1 MQEINDIVTFF
12 KKVTGNY
19 KTIFERMLD
28 SYQKAQRTIYFFLK
42 TRRYK
47 VRGDTLE
54 GENKILMDDAIANF
68 MFGYDAEQV
77 HLDKFDIGDIES
89 IGYQLIE
96 KNQNLKNLVLESMR
110 MHILLHEIELVKTS
124 IHEDIIDKYMSYYET
139 HDMGGCCFSR

>member
-110 MHILLHEIELVKTS
+110 SHSLRSYPRTTESQYHSQLLLIN
-124 IHEDIIDKYMSYYET
+124 
-139 HDMGGCCFSR
+139 